1 MKTSF
6 NSIGKAFKKM
16 FGRKSQQATTPVV
29 ANAVKK
35 QEQAEKRHK
44 IAKMSESPQGRRW
57 RNIAYAKATSR
68 RNKII
73 RRRKHRKI
81 AKASRKINYRI
92 AA

>member
-16 FGRKSQQATTPVV
+16 FSRKSQQATTPVV

-44 IAKMSESPQGRRW
+44 VAKM
-57 RNIAYAKATSR
+57 RNHHKAADGE
-68 RNKII
+68 I
-73 RRRKHRKI
+73 
-81 AKASRKINYRI
+81 
-92 AA
+92 